1 MMKLTNKDI
10 VVVPIII
17 YLVMK
22 ANVTLMRMLDI
33 KTQTEHTAV
42 QMDIEKEE
50 ADQIQLVINMK
61 VPQKM

>member
-22 ANVTLMRMLDI
+22 ASATLMRMLDI